1 MNEIIIKMGIWTTNN
16 GNKHNVN
23 IKSTLVSAMR
33 AKGARF
39 CWLND
44 NPGINDK
51 NNNTYYQSVT
61 EDETSRCLRQD
72 ITVVCE
78 DGETLTGY
86 VNHLVR
92 GSAAGTNISSWFI
105 FQPGSYPTNYHIQH
119 SVDKNDIYV
128 EEL

>member
-1 MNEIIIKMGIWTTNN
+1 MGIWTTNN

-23 IKSTLVSAMR
+23 INYTLVSVMR
-33 AKGARF
+33 EKGARF

-51 NNNTYYQSVT
+51 NNNNTYYQSVT
-61 EDETSRCLRQD
+61 EHDETSQCLRQD
-72 ITVVCE
+72 KTVVCE

-86 VNHLVR
+86 VIHLVR
-92 GSAAGTNISSWFI
+92 GYATGTNISDWFI
-105 FQPGSYPTNYHIQH
+105 FQPGTYPTRYHIQH
-119 SVDKNDIYV
+119 PVDGDDVYI